1 MNKNDL
7 VKLIA
12 EKTDLTQRDVTLVID
27 AFIEESTN
35 ALRAGKEVAVAGF
48 GKFVVRR
55 RAARESINPR
65 TKEVVKVPASLAP
78 AFKPG
83 KALKDAVNKK

>member
-12 EKTDLTQRDVTLVID
+12 EKTDLTQKDVTLVID

>member
-1 MNKNDL
+1 MN
-7 VKLIA
+7 
-12 EKTDLTQRDVTLVID
+12 KTDLTQKDVTLVID